1 MIREYMTDQEFKD
14 LAENYGFTIIDE
26 PYFYRC
32 YIISRYGEK
41 LEFLTYCK
49 KCIGQGYMRC
59 NPTFEI
65 NPDTAIVHCVKPTY
79 SVDGY
84 IIDFITGLY
93 YNECK
98 LFSKYDKFKRCLDE
112 QMVTLKKVL
121 CDIKKTEL
129 ECDFI

>member
-1 MIREYMTDQEFKD
+1 MTDKEFKD
-14 LAENYGFTIIDE
+14 LVENYGFTVIDT
-26 PYFYRC
+26 PNFYHC
-32 YIISRYGEK
+32 YIRSRYGEL

-49 KCIGQGYMRC
+49 KCIDQGYMRC
-59 NPTFEI
+59 NPTFDI
-65 NPDTAIVHCVKPTY
+65 NPGTAIIHCVKPTY

-84 IIDFITGLY
+84 IIELRTGVF

-112 QMVTLKKVL
+112 QMVTLKKLL

-129 ECDFI
+129 ECDFV

>member
-1 MIREYMTDQEFKD
+1 MIRVYMTEQEFKNIV
-14 LAENYGFTIIDE
+14 ENYGFTIIDD

-32 YIISRYGEK
+32 YIRSRYGEK
-41 LEFLTYCK
+41 LEFLRYCK
-49 KCIGQGYMRC
+49 KYMRC

-65 NPDTAIVHCVKPTY
+65 NPGTAIVHCVKPTY

-84 IIDFITGLY
+84 IIDFITSLY

-98 LFSKYDKFKRCLDE
+98 LFNKYDKFKRCLDE
-112 QMVTLKKVL
+112 QMVTLKKTL

-129 ECDFI
+129 EWDFV

>member
-1 MIREYMTDQEFKD
+1 MIREYMTEQEFKS

-26 PYFYRC
+26 PYIYRC
-32 YIISRYGEK
+32 YIRSHYDEK

-49 KCIGQGYMRC
+49 KCIGQGYLRC

-65 NPDTAIVHCVKPTY
+65 NPGTVIVHCVKPTY

-84 IIDFITGLY
+84 IIDFITGIF

-112 QMVTLKKVL
+112 QMVTLKKAL

-129 ECDFI
+129 ECDFV